1 MLARSSL
8 ALLAVGGGLLTGP
21 LSGTAQAA
29 PTDTCLPSPLGL
41 AGRYAEFVAESSR
54 RVSDSEGAVAIGGD
68 ATLGD
73 PERKE
78 GFSIG
83 SHLSGSEVSALPGGA
98 SLVVGGD
105 LTANQVVIK
114 RGRAVYQK
122 LIEAPGA
129 SFAIDGPHQAGP
141 SPIDFSKEFSQLRS
155 SSSTWGGLA
164 ATGTVRSE
172 PDTLVL
178 EGDQRFNVFSVQ
190 AAELE
195 KARHIK
201 IKVPLGATALVNVL
215 GSSYN
220 MHANATYGVSLW
232 DHTAGRYVQDDYQ
245 AGSDAFKSAR
255 SKLLWNFP
263 QATEVLKN
271 YTSWPGT
278 ILAPNASVALGRTGQ
293 GGEVGP
299 GHVNGSVIAKE
310 MTSISGAETHHMS
323 FRGCIPDP
331 EKPEKPDPE
340 TPGPEK
346 PTPEKPDPEKPGTPG
361 PETSGPEKPGTPAPE
376 KPGPEDSTGPEPSTQ
391 PSPSAAPV
399 GNLASTGSDSMLL
412 YMGLGG
418 TMIAAGTLLAI
429 RYAKRRGTS
438 Q

>member
-8 ALLAVGGGLLTGP
+8 ALLAVGSGLLIGP

-29 PTDTCLPSPLGL
+29 STGTCLPSPLGS
-41 AGRYAEFVAESSR
+41 AGQYAEFVAESSR

-78 GFSIG
+78 GFSVG
-83 SHLSGSEVSALPGGA
+83 SRLSGSDVSALPGGV
-98 SLVVGGD
+98 SLVVGGE
-105 LTANQVVIK
+105 LTANQVVPK
-114 RGRAVYQK
+114 RGKAVYQK
-122 LIEAPGA
+122 LIKAPGA

-141 SPIDFSKEFSQLRS
+141 SPVDFAKEFSQLRS
-155 SSSTWGGLA
+155 SSAAWGKLA
-164 ATGTVRSE
+164 ATGTVRGE
-172 PDTLVL
+172 QPDTLTL
-178 EGDQRFNVFSVQ
+178 KGDRRFNVFSIP

-215 GSSYN
+215 GSSYD

-263 QATEVLKN
+263 QATKVLKN

-278 ILAPNASVALGRTGQ
+278 ILAPNASVALGRAGQ

-340 TPGPEK
+340 
-346 PTPEKPDPEKPGTPG
+346 KPDP
-361 PETSGPEKPGTPAPE
+361 SKPGTPAPQTSGPE
-376 KPGPEDSTGPEPSTQ
+376 TPGTPGPGKPGSEDGPGPEQSKQ

-399 GNLASTGSDSMLL
+399 GNLASTGSDNMLL
-412 YMGLGG
+412 YTGLSGM
-418 TMIAAGTLLAI
+418 MIAAGTLLAI
-429 RYAKRRGTS
+429 RYAKRRGPS

>member
-41 AGRYAEFVAESSR
+41 AGQYAEFVAESSR

-68 ATLGD
+68 AALGD

-83 SHLSGSEVSALPGGA
+83 SRLSGSEVSALPGGA
-98 SLVVGGD
+98 SLVVGGE

-114 RGRAVYQK
+114 RGKAVYQK

-141 SPIDFSKEFSQLRS
+141 SPIDFAKEFSQLRS
-155 SSSTWGGLA
+155 SSSAWGELA

-172 PDTLVL
+172 QPDTLVL

-263 QATEVLKN
+263 QATKVLKN

-278 ILAPNASVALGRTGQ
+278 ILAPNTSVALGRTGQ

-331 EKPEKPDPE
+331 EKPGKPDPE
-340 TPGPEK
+340 TPDPETPTPEK
-346 PTPEKPDPEKPGTPG
+346 PGTPDPERPEKPDPEKPGTPS
-361 PETSGPEKPGTPAPE
+361 PDR
-376 KPGPEDSTGPEPSTQ
+376 PGPEDNPDPEPSEQ
-391 PSPSAAPV
+391 HSPSAAPV
-399 GNLASTGSDSMLL
+399 GNLASTGGDSMLL

-418 TMIAAGTLLAI
+418 SMIAAGTLLAI